1 MVISESSL
9 RSDLYF
15 NDEDGITCLS
25 NDEIFVN
32 LALMGIDLV
41 KPLNDV
47 YVTPV
52 HTKKVFTNM
61 KRQNKFFPGIVTL
74 LFASMLVPQVVE
86 GEGED
91 DRVVRAA
98 TTATSLEAEQE
109 SGSGP
114 RCQDTT
120 LGDADAQTR
129 SETASK
135 QSHDLPLSDINIFG
149 SRKDSMEHQDDLT
162 NFVPPS
168 PYDSPLSGGHIP
180 GSDEGITLFKIGT
193 SKRQSLDKENVSKQ
207 KRNLK
212 IRLMFEE
219 GNIDDNIDD
228 MVDETMENVEG
239 DIVNVAGAVNT
250 ATNGVSAASASITTA
265 GVSISIA
272 KPRTPPTTITTVFED
287 EDLIIAQTLVNMR
300 KLAKRMHEEEMAEFE
315 TRQSE
320 IAASEQ
326 ASRAVFKAAINQE
339 LDDIQAMIEAY
350 EQMASRLQSK
360 EQEQF
365 TIKEKSRM
373 LVQMIAERKRFFT
386 AQRAA
391 EQRSKP
397 PTKAHMRNRMCTY
410 LKSQSGY
417 KHNQLKGRGYDD
429 IQKLFDKAYKQGED
443 LSYWKITRAD
453 GSFRFYKVFS
463 AMLEEFDRR
472 DLFDLYRLVMKRFE
486 SVSLEGYDLIL
497 WEDLHTMIEPNKED
511 EVWRNQQE

>member
-1 MVISESSL
+1 DGKTVIISESSL

-32 LALMGIDLV
+32 LALMG
-41 KPLNDV
+41 
-47 YVTPV
+47 
-52 HTKKVFTNM
+52 
-61 KRQNKFFPGIVTL
+61 
-74 LFASMLVPQVVE
+74 
-86 GEGED
+86 D
-91 DRVVRAA
+91 DKVVRAA

-120 LGDADAQTR
+120 LGDADAQTW

-135 QSHDLPLSDINIFG
+135 QSHDLPLSDINIFR

-193 SKRQSLDKENVSKQ
+193 SRRQSLDKENVSKQ
-207 KRNLK
+207 GRNLK

-228 MVDETMENVEG
+228 MVDKTMENVEG
-239 DIVNVAGAVNT
+239 YTVNVAGAVNT

-272 KPRTPPTTITTVFED
+272 KPRPPPTTITIVFEY
-287 EDLIIAQTLVNMR
+287 EDLIIAQTLVNMINEE
-300 KLAKRMHEEEMAEFE
+300 LAKRMHEEEMAEFE

-320 IAASEQ
+320 IAVSEE

-339 LDDIQAMIEAY
+339 LDDIQAMIEAH

-360 EQEQF
+360 E
-365 TIKEKSRM
+365 KSKM
-373 LVQMIAERKRFFT
+373 LVQMIAERKRFFA
-386 AQRAA
+386 AQRAT

-397 PTKAHMRNRMCTY
+397 PTKAHIRNRMCTY
-410 LKSQSGY
+410 LKIQSGY

-429 IQKLFDKAYKQGED
+429 IQKLFDKAYKQEARSKKKGAGSNLKPKSTKKLKVIKEQESTED
-443 LSYWKITRAD
+443 EQEKKEFRLYLKIVQDEDRAINYETLAVK
-453 GSFRFYKVFS
+453 S
-463 AMLEEFDRR
+463 
-472 DLFDLYRLVMKRFE
+472 
-486 SVSLEGYDLIL
+486 LIL
-497 WEDLHTMIEPNKED
+497 
-511 EVWRNQQE
+511 